1 MIKFEIKDKQTG
13 KTASYKK
20 EDVTLGEA
28 EKFYDYL
35 EMAEKEKVKENPDA
49 RKVRKKERQLLVEL
63 FSEQGL
69 TEEDILKNMST
80 KTYSRVFES
89 LFLEVQGE
97 DEETSE
103 DVSEETGKT
112 EEQSQ

>member
-49 RKVRKKERQLLVEL
+49 RKVRKKERQLLEEL

-69 TEEDILKNMST
+69 TEEDILNNMST
-80 KTYSRVFES
+80 KTYSHVFES

-103 DVSEETGKT
+103 DVSEEMGKT

>member
-20 EDVTLGEA
+20 EDATLGEA

-69 TEEDILKNMST
+69 TEEDILNNMST